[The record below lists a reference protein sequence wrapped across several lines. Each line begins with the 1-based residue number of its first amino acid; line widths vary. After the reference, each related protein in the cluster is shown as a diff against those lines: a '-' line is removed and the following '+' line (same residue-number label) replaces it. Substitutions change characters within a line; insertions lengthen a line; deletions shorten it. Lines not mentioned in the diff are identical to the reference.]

1 MAFALRL
8 LFLLCGISGLVTG
21 AWSISMVHWK
31 VNNCPYGWTELN
43 CNCYIY
49 QREVRT
55 FSDAES
61 VCNIL
66 GGNLVSLHDA
76 LENAFVLELAR
87 AGDNNDVFWIG
98 YSDQVQ
104 ADTFIWTDGSL
115 LDFTNYDPNANPAE
129 PNPAT
134 GNCIELNE
142 ADGFWRTAACT
153 IEKPYVCIR
162 EVYCNI

>member
-8 LFLLCGISGLVTG
+8 LFLLCGIGGLVTG
-21 AWSISMVHWK
+21 AWSLSMVHWK
-31 VNNCPYGWTELN
+31 VNNCPNGWTELN

-49 QREVRT
+49 QREERT

-66 GGNLVSLHDA
+66 GGNLVSLHNP

-87 AGDNNDVFWIG
+87 AGDNDDQFWIG
-98 YSDQVQ
+98 YSDVVE
-104 ADTFIWTDGSL
+104 ADTFIWTDGSAQ
-115 LDFTNYDPNANPAE
+115 DFTNYDPNATPAE

-134 GNCIELNE
+134 GDCIELFE
-142 ADGFWRTAACT
+142 TDGFWLTVDCT
-153 IEKPYVCIR
+153 NENAYVCIR
-162 EVYCNI
+162 EVYRG